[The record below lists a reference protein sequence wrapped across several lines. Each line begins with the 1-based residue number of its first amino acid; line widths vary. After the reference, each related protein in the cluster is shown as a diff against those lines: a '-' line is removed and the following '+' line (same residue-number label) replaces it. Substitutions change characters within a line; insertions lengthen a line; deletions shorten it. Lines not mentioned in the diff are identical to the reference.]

1 MAKLVQSLDAG
12 RAAVKMSMSFDE
24 QLAATQAE
32 GEKFVDETK
41 RILAAIVDRRDAEKA
56 RREELDEMFKKAE
69 VSKT

>member
-1 MAKLVQSLDAG
+1 
-12 RAAVKMSMSFDE
+12 MSFDE